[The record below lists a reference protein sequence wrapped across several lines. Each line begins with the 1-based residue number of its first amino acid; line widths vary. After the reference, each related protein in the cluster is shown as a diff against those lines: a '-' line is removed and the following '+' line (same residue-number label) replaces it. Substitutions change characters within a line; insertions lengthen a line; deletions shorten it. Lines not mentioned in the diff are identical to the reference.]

1 MTSNNPNAHTP
12 NTIRVTGL
20 DLSLTGTGIAHI
32 DIQRPPTFEP
42 TVTVRTCTITSAGRK
57 TATWA
62 ERAARLR
69 KLRNAVCDQAAGSQ
83 LVVIEGPAYA
93 SNVGSVWD
101 RAGHF
106 WNVLGTLDRLRVPYV
121 VVVPQ
126 KAKAFAAGK
135 GNADKTAVAA
145 GMTRLWGDAASPG
158 NDNEFDALAL
168 ATLGA
173 VRVARRQL
181 PISVLERHLEVVAG
195 IEWPSVDRV

>member
-1 MTSNNPNAHTP
+1 MTPPNAHTP
-12 NTIRVTGL
+12 NTLRITGL

-42 TVTVRTCTITSAGRK
+42 TVTVRTCTITSSGRK
-57 TATWA
+57 TATWSD
-62 ERAARLR
+62 RADRLR

-93 SNVGSVWD
+93 SQVGSVWD

-121 VVVPQ
+121 VVAPQ
-126 KAKAFAAGK
+126 KAKQFSAGK
-135 GNADKTAVAA
+135 GNADKAAVAA
-145 GMTRLWGDAASPG
+145 GMARLWGDRAAPG

-168 ATLGA
+168 ASMGA

-181 PISVLERHLEVVAG
+181 PIAVLERHAEVVGG
-195 IEWPSVDRV
+195 IEWPTVG